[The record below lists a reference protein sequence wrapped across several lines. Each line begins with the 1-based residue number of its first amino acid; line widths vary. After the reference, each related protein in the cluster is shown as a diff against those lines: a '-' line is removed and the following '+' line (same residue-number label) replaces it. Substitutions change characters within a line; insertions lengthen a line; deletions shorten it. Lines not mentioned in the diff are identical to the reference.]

1 MSAITKVFGILETII
16 AHHGYG
22 LACSQVV
29 AKTRAPKATAHGLLK
44 SLLRLGHLRY
54 DGETR
59 KYFGGLTLA
68 PLGSAVIS
76 PFAPVNYIQPYL
88 MKLQAPTPC
97 LRHVFPSRGVR
108 LRMRL
113 RNQEDR
119 ACSGDCLN
127 HLWKGGVTEAVLK

>member
-22 LACSQVV
+22 LGCSQVV

-59 KYFGGLTLA
+59 KNFGGLKLA

-76 PFAPVNYIQPYL
+76 PFAPINYLQPDL

-97 LRHVFPSRGVR
+97 PRHAFPSRGVQ

-113 RNQEDR
+113 RNREDR
-119 ACSGDCLN
+119 ACSGDCLT